1 MDNKSRS
8 VNSIETSM
16 DLISNKIDEIKKWNE
31 AIPTLTQAQEQLK
44 WQKVAISLVPDN
56 EVDDEMT
63 ASLERENNYWVTV
76 IADPAKLNPAN
87 TSASSVNTSGSYSLY
102 KKVFTYIRVD
112 PRSQQVLQ
120 EYQDLQ
126 RKHRIVEEQKRFLAQ
141 ITQIPPS
148 VSKPPLHDLYE
159 RALTAIAHADSGTG
173 GMSAAGS
180 AIRNVMIELKGH
192 LYYYSHAFKGSD
204 LDRWDA
210 MAGHLAKN
218 GRGHFEYQ
226 TLLAEFSTHKTLH
239 KDLSTLTKNNLYFS
253 LQDFNRLV
261 TSFFSHFEVVLNS
274 IDLAKLT

>member
-8 VNSIETSM
+8 VKSIETSI

-31 AIPTLTQAQEQLK
+31 AIPTLTQSQEQLK
-44 WQKVAISLVPDN
+44 WQKVAISLVPEE

-63 ASLERENNYWVTV
+63 ASLEREKNYWVTV
-76 IADPAKLNPAN
+76 ISNPAKLNPAN

-102 KKVFTYIRVD
+102 EKVFAHIRVD

-126 RKHRIVEEQKRFLAQ
+126 RKHRIVEGQMRILAQ

-148 VSKPPLHDLYE
+148 VKKPPLHELYE
-159 RALTAIAHADSGTG
+159 RAVAAIEHPVSGIG
-173 GMSAAGS
+173 SMSAAGS

-192 LYYYSHAFKGSD
+192 LYYYSHASKGSD
-204 LDRWDA
+204 WDKWNA
-210 MAGHLAKN
+210 MAEHLAKN
-218 GRGHFEYQ
+218 GRGSLEYQ
-226 TLLAEFSTHKTLH
+226 TLLAEFSTHSTLH
-239 KDLSTLTKNNLYFS
+239 GDLSTLTKNNRYFS
-253 LQDFNRLV
+253 SQDFDKLV